1 MEDVLQIS
9 ELEPTAVYTFAAK
22 YRLSPEFRERVNIRP
37 TEAIRQNVGMEIHS
51 KFDIPNNSQFLTS
64 EQISKIIKITNRDEI
79 LVNDILLSKDIV
91 AATDYVLEIN
101 SHNNET
107 GDGF

>member
-37 TEAIRQNVGMEIHS
+37 TEAIRQNVGM
-51 KFDIPNNSQFLTS
+51 NS
-64 EQISKIIKITNRDEI
+64 TNTRRYTFP
-79 LVNDILLSKDIV
+79 
-91 AATDYVLEIN
+91 A
-101 SHNNET
+101 
-107 GDGF
+107 